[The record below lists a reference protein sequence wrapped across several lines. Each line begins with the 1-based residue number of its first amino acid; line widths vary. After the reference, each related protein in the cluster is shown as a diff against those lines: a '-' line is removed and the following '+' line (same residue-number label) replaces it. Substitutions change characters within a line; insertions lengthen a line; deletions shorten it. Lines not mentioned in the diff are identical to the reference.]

1 MIWLILFD
9 VSVPVAVCKAT
20 ARGRRIERER
30 VRRMEI
36 YLKHP
41 WVVWGLLG
49 PVAFV
54 FVVGTLAF
62 GVISLMPSASVRQL
76 VERYTRKSRI

>member
-1 MIWLILFD
+1 
-9 VSVPVAVCKAT
+9 
-20 ARGRRIERER
+20 
-30 VRRMEI
+30 MEI

-49 PVAFV
+49 PIAFV

-62 GVISLMPSASVRQL
+62 GVISLMPSTSIRRL
-76 VERYTRKSRI
+76 VARYTGKSRS

>member
-1 MIWLILFD
+1 
-9 VSVPVAVCKAT
+9 
-20 ARGRRIERER
+20 
-30 VRRMEI
+30 MEI

-54 FVVGTLAF
+54 FVVGTLVF
-62 GVISLMPSASVRQL
+62 GVISLMPSANVQRL
-76 VERYTRKSRI
+76 VKRYIRKGHI